1 MPRGVTMRGA
11 GRRVMAT
18 LAATAMLLGAC
29 GDALGE
35 AEDDWCS
42 THPAEVQ
49 RAVPPDRQGDVEYR
63 DGTWKDACRR
73 AYAAR

>member
-1 MPRGVTMRGA
+1 MVRA
-11 GRRVMAT
+11 SGRAVASVV
-18 LAATAMLLGAC
+18 AVAMLLGAC
-29 GDALGE
+29 GDALSQ

-49 RAVPPDRQGDVEYR
+49 RAVPPDRQRDVEYR
-63 DGTWKDACRR
+63 DATWKDACRR

>member
-1 MPRGVTMRGA
+1 MTLRGLTPRMG
-11 GRRVMAT
+11 GRTAAVLVAAA
-18 LAATAMLLGAC
+18 LAVGAC
-29 GDALGE
+29 GDSLST

-49 RAVPPDRQGDVEYR
+49 AAVPPDKQGDVEYR

-73 AYAAR
+73 AYSVR